1 MLIIESFNF
10 CSGLN
15 FVTLKSL
22 HKTGGLYPQIC
33 KCFEFHIEA
42 RFRGIDEYNV
52 ARIIGEYFQKFSF
65 SRNDE

>member
-1 MLIIESFNF
+1 
-10 CSGLN
+10 
-15 FVTLKSL
+15 VTLKSL